1 MAVEWD
7 IRASDTHLAAAIDGS
22 ATTIV
27 FAHPRGPAGEGY
39 PSTPSFWATIAPDDP
54 NEREDVIVTALSLSS
69 ASATVVRGIGYSAGL
84 PHCAGTPV
92 RLGTRAGA
100 YPEDWRAV
108 SAFQN
113 SWANFGGG
121 FANAAYQRHPSGL
134 VVLRGFI
141 DAGTFG
147 QAAFTLPGGYRIH
160 ASAGS
165 RAFATV
171 GGGSVFGRVDVEA
184 GGIVRPQVGGAGRVG
199 LDGIAYYAE
208 A

>member
-1 MAVEWD
+1 MPVEWD
-7 IRASDTHLAAAIDGS
+7 IRASDTHLAAAIDGA

-27 FAHPRGPAGEGY
+27 LAHPRGPAGEGY

-69 ASATVVRGIGYSAGL
+69 ASATVVRGIGYSTGL
-84 PHCAGTPV
+84 PHRAGTPV

-100 YPEDWRAV
+100 YPEDWRFV
-108 SAFQN
+108 SNFQN

-121 FANAAYQRHPSGL
+121 FADAAYQRHPSGL

-141 DAGTFG
+141 TGGTVG
-147 QAAFTLPGGYRIH
+147 AAAFTLPGGYRIN
-160 ASAGS
+160 ASLGS
-165 RAFATV
+165 RAFACV
-171 GGGSVFGRVDVEA
+171 GGGSVFGRVDIEA
-184 GGIVRPQVGGAGRVG
+184 GGVVKPQAVGSGRVG